1 MSEHSEDDNLE
12 RDEEFEQDSG
22 GGNQLD
28 KVIQVDGMYNEWFL
42 DYASYVIL
50 ERAVPHMNDGLKPV
64 QRRILHSLREL
75 EDGRYHK
82 VANVIGNTMKF
93 HPHGDAAIGD
103 ALVQIGQKG
112 LLFDTQGNWGNT
124 LTGDRAAAPRY
135 IEVRLSKFGNEVMFN
150 AKTTKW
156 LTSYDGRAKEP
167 DTLPAKFPVLLA
179 HGAEGI
185 AVGLAC
191 KILPHNFIEI
201 IDASIDALRG
211 KKTKILPDFLTG
223 GMADMSQYNDGLRGG
238 KIRVRARIK
247 KEDDKTLVITEIPFG
262 TTTGSLIDSVL
273 KANDKGKLRVKKI
286 EDNTAENVEIVIH
299 LPNGVSPDK
308 TIDALYAFTSCEQS
322 ISPNITVIKDDKP
335 QFLAVSELLHYSAL
349 RTKDLLKWELDIRK
363 AELEEHWHFASLE
376 KIFIEKRIYRD
387 IEEAETWEQVLSFI
401 HKGLKPH
408 IKHLLR
414 TVTDED
420 VTRLTEIKIKRIS
433 KFDSF
438 KADEKIAG
446 IETELEEVKFHLA
459 NLTDYSVDWFK
470 MLKKKYGE
478 GKERR
483 TEIRSF
489 DTIVAAK
496 AAVANTKLYVNLE
509 EGFAGTGLKK
519 SDSEFVCDC
528 SDIDDIIVFRNNGVM
543 QVSKISTKSF
553 FGKGIIHIAV
563 WKKGDMRT
571 VYNLIYEDGKG
582 GKAMVKRFFV
592 NSITRDKEYQ
602 VTKGTEGS
610 KVLYFTSNAN
620 AEAEVVQVI
629 LKPTARLKRLRFD
642 YDFAELAIKGRASGG
657 NTLSKFQLRRV
668 ELKEKGVSTLGARKI
683 WFDPAVTRLNIEGR
697 GNFLGEFQPADKIL
711 VILSTGEYHLIG
723 FDLSTHFD
731 DAMLQLEKWIPQ
743 KPISAVHYDGEKEAF
758 YVKRFLAEPSSKKVL
773 FISEGENNRLEAV
786 STAFHPIANLRFNK
800 KFKKTRDKED
810 EQLDLHKF
818 ISVKGLKALGNRLHA
833 LPVTE
838 VSMLDADEEREAAAL
853 AALQPGKKSDSG
865 EDGSDDNDTEPDD
878 SGSGGDD
885 LPSGDDTPVTAATDN
900 TAPSKGS
907 EKSLTIAEKK
917 AARKKAQAI
926 KAPVQEAA
934 LDENTSAK
942 LGASGEAIS
951 SSAPEDK
958 TIATQE
964 FADVMAEAK
973 ARREANMSAKH
984 SDLRASK
991 KKAPKKT
998 VANKAVPK
1006 KIAPK
1011 KEDEPLKQNP
1021 DDIEM
1026 DIDIPEDEDSG
1037 GDGGGQGSLF

>member
-1 MSEHSEDDNLE
+1 
-12 RDEEFEQDSG
+12 
-22 GGNQLD
+22 
-28 KVIQVDGMYNEWFL
+28 
-42 DYASYVIL
+42 
-50 ERAVPHMNDGLKPV
+50 
-64 QRRILHSLREL
+64 
-75 EDGRYHK
+75 
-82 VANVIGNTMKF
+82 
-93 HPHGDAAIGD
+93 
-103 ALVQIGQKG
+103 
-112 LLFDTQGNWGNT
+112 
-124 LTGDRAAAPRY
+124 
-135 IEVRLSKFGNEVMFN
+135 
-150 AKTTKW
+150 
-156 LTSYDGRAKEP
+156 
-167 DTLPAKFPVLLA
+167 
-179 HGAEGI
+179 
-185 AVGLAC
+185 
-191 KILPHNFIEI
+191 
-201 IDASIDALRG
+201 
-211 KKTKILPDFLTG
+211 
-223 GMADMSQYNDGLRGG
+223 
-238 KIRVRARIK
+238 
-247 KEDDKTLVITEIPFG
+247 
-262 TTTGSLIDSVL
+262 
-273 KANDKGKLRVKKI
+273 
-286 EDNTAENVEIVIH
+286 
-299 LPNGVSPDK
+299 
-308 TIDALYAFTSCEQS
+308 
-322 ISPNITVIKDDKP
+322 
-335 QFLAVSELLHYSAL
+335 
-349 RTKDLLKWELDIRK
+349 
-363 AELEEHWHFASLE
+363 
-376 KIFIEKRIYRD
+376 
-387 IEEAETWEQVLSFI
+387 
-401 HKGLKPH
+401 
-408 IKHLLR
+408 LLR

-731 DAMLQLEKWIPQ
+731 DAMLHLEKWIPQ

-878 SGSGGDD
+878 SGPGGDD

>member
-1 MSEHSEDDNLE
+1 MIEHSEDDNLE

-150 AKTTKW
+150 PKTTHW

-211 KKTKILPDFLTG
+211 KKTKILPDFQTG
-223 GMADMSQYNDGLRGG
+223 GMADMSLYNDGLRGG
-238 KIRVRARIK
+238 KVRVRARIK
-247 KEDDKTLVITEIPFG
+247 KEDAKTLMITEIPFG
-262 TTTGSLIDSVL
+262 TTTGSLIDSIL
-273 KANDKGKLRVKKI
+273 KANDKGKLKVKKI

-299 LPNGVSPDK
+299 LPSGVSPDK
-308 TIDALYAFTSCEQS
+308 TIDALYAFTNCEQS

-349 RTKDLLKWELDIRK
+349 RTKDLLQWELEIRK
-363 AELEEHWHFASLE
+363 GELEESWHFASLE

-387 IEEAETWEQVLSFI
+387 IEEAETWEEVLGNI

-408 IKHLLR
+408 IKHLIR
-414 TVTDED
+414 EVTDDD
-420 VTRLTEIKIKRIS
+420 VTRLTEIRIKRIS

-438 KADEKIAG
+438 KADEKIAT
-446 IETELEEVKFHLA
+446 IEEELEKVKFNLA

-496 AAVANTKLYVNLE
+496 AAVANAKLYVNKE

-519 SDSEFVCDC
+519 SDSDFVCDC
-528 SDIDDIIVFRNNGVM
+528 SDIDDIIVFRSNGTM
-543 QVSKISTKSF
+543 QVSKISSKSF

-563 WKKGDMRT
+563 YKKGDKRT
-571 VYNLIYEDGKG
+571 VYNMVYEDGKA
-582 GKAMVKRFFV
+582 GKAMVKRFNV
-592 NSITRDKEYQ
+592 TSTTRDKEYDL
-602 VTKGTEGS
+602 TKGTAGS
-610 KVLYFTSNAN
+610 KLLYFTANPN

-629 LKPTARLKRLRFD
+629 LRPMPRIKKLKFD
-642 YDFAELAIKGRASGG
+642 YNFADLAIKGRASGG
-657 NTLSKFQLRRV
+657 NTLSKYSVRKI

-683 WFDPAVTRLNIEGR
+683 WFDPAVTRLNSEER
-697 GNFLGEFQPADKIL
+697 GNFLGEFQPADKIV
-711 VILSTGEYHLIG
+711 VILNTGEYKLIG

-731 DAMLQLEKWIPQ
+731 DGMIHLEKWVPK
-743 KPISAVHYDGEKEAF
+743 KPISAVHYDGEKETF
-758 YVKRFLAEPSSKKVL
+758 YAKRFLIEASSKKVL
-773 FISEGENNRLEAV
+773 FITEHENSRLEAV

-810 EQLDLHKF
+810 EQLDLTEF
-818 ISVKGLKALGNRLHA
+818 ISVKGLKAIGNRLHT

-838 VSMLDADEEREAAAL
+838 VTILDPDAEKETIALKALTPKTPIEDELVEEPELDNAD
-853 AALQPGKKSDSG
+853 SDS
-865 EDGSDDNDTEPDD
+865 EDQMESDYSD
-878 SGSGGDD
+878 
-885 LPSGDDTPVTAATDN
+885 
-900 TAPSKGS
+900 
-907 EKSLTIAEKK
+907 
-917 AARKKAQAI
+917 I
-926 KAPVQEAA
+926 K
-934 LDENTSAK
+934 LDENGEVISEKVVATPLNDETST
-942 LGASGEAIS
+942 S
-951 SSAPEDK
+951 SNKKGTPPADK
-958 TIATQE
+958 TIETKE
-964 FADVMAEAK
+964 FADVVAEAK
-973 ARREANMSAKH
+973 ARREAKETPVKKVK
-984 SDLRASK
+984 RV
-991 KKAPKKT
+991 KKAKKS
-998 VANKAVPK
+998 VKA
-1006 KIAPK
+1006 
-1011 KEDEPLKQNP
+1011 EEPIKQNP
-1021 DDIEM
+1021 ADIEM
-1026 DIDIPEDEDSG
+1026 DIEIPNEDDPSG
-1037 GDGGGQGSLF
+1037 EADDTTGQASLF